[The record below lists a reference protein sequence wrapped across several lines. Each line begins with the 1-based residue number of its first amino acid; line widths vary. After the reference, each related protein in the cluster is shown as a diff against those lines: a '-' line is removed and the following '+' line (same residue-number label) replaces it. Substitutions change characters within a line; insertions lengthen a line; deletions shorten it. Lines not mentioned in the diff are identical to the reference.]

1 MSGPSRGFKW
11 GAVLWALLIG
21 FGLIALA
28 GSVLLPSTK
37 RARVDWD
44 EVRRMQAEADAAAA
58 TMPATTAPS
67 DVPIEAPTTAPA
79 GDL

>member
-11 GAVLWALLIG
+11 GAVLWALVMG
-21 FGLIALA
+21 AGLIALA

-44 EVRRMQAEADAAAA
+44 QLQNMQEQDAAATTTPTA
-58 TMPATTAPS
+58 TAPS
-67 DVPIEAPTTAPA
+67 ISTAPPTTAPA
-79 GDL
+79 NDP